1 MVKILLNERTQ
12 MQTDLA
18 QLSIVEKIY
27 PTDANFILVKVQD
40 ANKTYQHLVGKGI
53 IVRNRNT
60 VQLCGN
66 CLRITVGKPEE
77 NKILMQELKSL

>member
-1 MVKILLNERTQ
+1 

-18 QLSIVEKIY
+18 QLPIVEKIY

-77 NKILMQELKSL
+77 NKILMLELKSL